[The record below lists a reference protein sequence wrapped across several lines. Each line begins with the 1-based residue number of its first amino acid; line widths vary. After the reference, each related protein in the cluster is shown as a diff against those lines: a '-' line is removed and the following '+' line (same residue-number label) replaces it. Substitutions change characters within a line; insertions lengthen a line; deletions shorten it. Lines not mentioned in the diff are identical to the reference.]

1 MSPEPDYGEDTYR
14 GSGKLTDR
22 RAPIT
27 GGDSGIGR
35 AVALAFAREGADVMI
50 SHLAAEEDD
59 ARETCRLVREAGRT
73 AYSLAGDIQ
82 DEEHCQQ
89 LVDRCVE
96 ELGGLDILVNN
107 AAYQMSRK
115 GIADITTEQLDQ
127 VLKTNV
133 YAMFWLCKAALPH
146 LSAGSAIINT
156 TSIQAY
162 EPSPNLLDYATS
174 KAAILNFTKG
184 HDVPGHCVAADPC
197 YAGNDFH
204 QSASRG
210 GFRVPRSMVSVWS
223 ATAEIP
229 RYGALDGD
237 ERCDVIVVGGGW
249 IGLTT
254 ALLLAQEGAEVYST
268 DPDDLKREGETA
280 IALGLPTHLVD
291 GDEVGVPEAATAV
304 RFDDQVQ
311 LHPVRYLAGLARAL
325 TATGGRLY
333 EQTRATK
340 VDDVDHGVE
349 VTTVTGAT
357 VRARHAVVAT
367 LLPIGMGG
375 GFFARTIPNQSHG
388 IAVRLPREAPAGM
401 AISTGPQVRS
411 TRPWPGGGPNGLIVV
426 GSDHQVGHEN
436 DVITAYQALVDW
448 VGSTW
453 NTSVQPSYQWSAH
466 DYATPDLL
474 PYAGRA
480 RGHDAVLIA
489 TGMRKWGLTNGTAT
503 AGVLRDLILDRDN
516 PWTTLYDAGRIGD
529 ARAVAELIKNNLK
542 VGKDFAVGHAT
553 RVLSSGLD
561 HVEVGQGG
569 LFRQDG
575 RTVGAYRDDS
585 GELQIVKPV
594 CTHLGCSLAW
604 NNADTTWD
612 CSCHGSRFAPDGSIL
627 DGPATNPLAPG

>member
-1 MSPEPDYGEDTYR
+1 M
-14 GSGKLTDR
+14 
-22 RAPIT
+22 
-27 GGDSGIGR
+27 
-35 AVALAFAREGADVMI
+35 
-50 SHLAAEEDD
+50 
-59 ARETCRLVREAGRT
+59 
-73 AYSLAGDIQ
+73 
-82 DEEHCQQ
+82 
-89 LVDRCVE
+89 
-96 ELGGLDILVNN
+96 
-107 AAYQMSRK
+107 
-115 GIADITTEQLDQ
+115 
-127 VLKTNV
+127 
-133 YAMFWLCKAALPH
+133 
-146 LSAGSAIINT
+146 
-156 TSIQAY
+156 
-162 EPSPNLLDYATS
+162 
-174 KAAILNFTKG
+174 
-184 HDVPGHCVAADPC
+184 
-197 YAGNDFH
+197 
-204 QSASRG
+204 
-210 GFRVPRSMVSVWS
+210 WS

-254 ALLLAQEGAEVYST
+254 ALLLAQEGAEVVLVEAGRIGSRTSGNTTGKVTSQHGAIYSALSDRHGADVARLYAEANQTAVEQVADLAERYAIECELTRTPAFVYST

-333 EQTRATK
+333 DQTRATK

-436 DVITAYQALVDW
+436 DVTTAYQALVDW

-585 GELQIVKPV
+585 GELQIVRPV